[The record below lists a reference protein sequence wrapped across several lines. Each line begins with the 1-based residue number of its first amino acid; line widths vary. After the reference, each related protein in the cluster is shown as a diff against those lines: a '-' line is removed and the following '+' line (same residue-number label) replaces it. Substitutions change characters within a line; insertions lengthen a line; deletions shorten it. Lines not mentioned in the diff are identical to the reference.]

1 MAADPA
7 ARLLPLSGVQGRW
20 VAKSVSQSSGG
31 IGEKRTDV
39 ERRSRKPHLGEP
51 SDTTKAVRVGEGAI
65 RQQQHLHVDR
75 TWICVWY
82 IRGKQAI
89 VRTSGR
95 APHLLHSTF
104 PPVVTANQSYG
115 RYISSLDLLEIAL
128 RKLDENE

>member
-7 ARLLPLSGVQGRW
+7 ARLLPLGGVHGRW
-20 VAKSVSQSSGG
+20 GAKSVSQSPGS
-31 IGEKRTDV
+31 IGKKGNDV
-39 ERRSRKPHLGEP
+39 ELRSRKPHLGEP
-51 SDTTKAVRVGEGAI
+51 PDSAKAIRVGERAI

-75 TWICVWY
+75 TWICAWN

-95 APHLLHSTF
+95 APHLLHSSL
-104 PPVVTANQSYG
+104 PPVATANQSYG
-115 RYISSLDLLEIAL
+115 RQLSGLDLLEIAF